1 MIKLSKGTKVDK
13 NSGIML
19 LKNNSNIKKTYRNC
33 IKL

>member
-1 MIKLSKGTKVDK
+1 MIELSKRTKVNK
-13 NSGIML
+13 NSGIIL